1 MKKVLNILS
10 IFFLIAINV
19 TAQEELTISS
29 AIKKTLENNLDIEV
43 SENFKRIAK
52 NNSSILNNNYLPNIQ
67 LGSEINTNIQSI
79 EIETPSGISGTL
91 DDTQTDNSSAVLSID
106 YNIIDASGRKYNY
119 KKSKE
124 LYSKSNLEVQE
135 IIENTILQ
143 LFTVFFEVGRL
154 SEEKEI
160 LKNSL
165 DISKRRYERRLLEFE
180 YGQTNNLEVLNAEV
194 DVNSDSINL
203 LNTSKK
209 LFNARSDLNLIMN
222 VDLESEFNINTNINF
237 LGQDE
242 INSIFSNDIN
252 NNTRLL
258 IIEKDIIISNLERKI
273 AKSSY
278 LPTLGLIGS
287 YGWNESINDNPY
299 AFYNKSIS
307 DGFSAGINIRWDI
320 FRGGKK
326 IIANKNAEIGQENS
340 ELIKKKTVLELKK
353 ELRNA
358 YQTHLNNLFI
368 LEVQRKNLSTN
379 KNNFDRNIERYKI
392 GQVSSI
398 EFRRAQLNL
407 LNAELSKSSA
417 KYQAKIS
424 EAYFLKIS
432 GEIISKFK
440 QYLGKKVLKSK
451 ERFLNH

>member
-1 MKKVLNILS
+1 MKKVLNI
-10 IFFLIAINV
+10 FLICLLLAPNV
-19 TAQEELTISS
+19 SAQEELTISS

-209 LFNARSDLNLIMN
+209 LFNAKSDLNLIMN
-222 VDLESEFNINTNINF
+222 VDLESEFNINTNIDF
-237 LGQDE
+237 LAQDE

-278 LPTLGLIGS
+278 LPTLGLIGA

-326 IIANKNAEIGQENS
+326 IIANKNAEISQENS

-368 LEVQRKNLSTN
+368 LEVQRKNLNTN

-440 QYLGKKVLKSK
+440 
-451 ERFLNH
+451 

>member
-1 MKKVLNILS
+1 MKKVINI
-10 IFFLIAINV
+10 FLICLLLAPNV
-19 TAQEELTISS
+19 SAQEELTISS

-180 YGQTNNLEVLNAEV
+180 YGQTNNLEILNAEV

-222 VDLESEFNINTNINF
+222 VDLESEFNINTNIDF
-237 LGQDE
+237 LAQDE

-252 NNTRLL
+252 NNTKLL

-326 IIANKNAEIGQENS
+326 IIANKNAEISKENS
-340 ELIKKKTVLELKK
+340 ELIKKKTALELKK

-368 LEVQRKNLSTN
+368 LQVQRKNLNTN

-440 QYLGKKVLKSK
+440 
-451 ERFLNH
+451 

>member
-1 MKKVLNILS
+1 MKKVLNILL
-10 IFFLIAINV
+10 IFFLIALNV

-29 AIKKTLENNLDIEV
+29 AIKKTLENNLDIEI

-154 SEEKEI
+154 TEEKEI

-194 DVNSDSINL
+194 DVNYDSINL

-209 LFNARSDLNLIMN
+209 LFNAKSDLNLIMN

-237 LGQDE
+237 LDQDE
-242 INSIFSNDIN
+242 INNIFSNDIY

-326 IIANKNAEIGQENS
+326 IIANKNEKIGQENS
-340 ELIKKKTVLELKK
+340 ELTKKKTVLELKK

-407 LNAELSKSSA
+407 LNAELSESSA

-440 QYLGKKVLKSK
+440 
-451 ERFLNH
+451 

>member
-1 MKKVLNILS
+1 MKNLINIFVVIFLS
-10 IFFLIAINV
+10 TINLV
-19 TAQEELTISS
+19 AQNDLTISS
-29 AIKKTLENNLDIEV
+29 AVKKTLENNLDIKI
-43 SENFKRIAK
+43 SENLEKIAK

-67 LGSEINTNIQSI
+67 LGSDISSNIQSI

-91 DDTQTDNSSAVLSID
+91 DDTKTDNSSALLSIS

-124 LYSKSNLEVQE
+124 LFSKSNLEVKE
-135 IIENTILQ
+135 IIENTMLQ

-154 SEEKEI
+154 SDERNI
-160 LKNSL
+160 LKNAL
-165 DISKRRYERRLLEFE
+165 EISKTRYERKLLEFE

-194 DVNSDSINL
+194 DVNTDSINL
-203 LNTSKK
+203 LKSSKQ
-209 LFNARSDLNLIMN
+209 LFNAKRDLNLIMN
-222 VDLESEFNINTNINF
+222 VDLESQFNINTKIEF
-237 LGQDE
+237 LSGEE
-242 INSIFSNDIN
+242 IATIFSNGIY

-258 IIEKDIIISNLERKI
+258 IIEKDVIISNLDKKI
-273 AKSSY
+273 TKYSY
-278 LPTLGLIGS
+278 LPTLGLSGT

-326 IIANKNAEIGQENS
+326 IIANKNTAINQHNS
-340 ELIKKKTVLELKK
+340 ELNKKKTELDITK

-368 LEVQRKNLSTN
+368 MEVQNKNLETN
-379 KNNFDRNIERYKI
+379 KNNFERNLERYKI

-407 LNAELSKSSA
+407 LNAELSNSSA

-432 GEIISKFK
+432 GEIISRFK
-440 QYLGKKVLKSK
+440 
-451 ERFLNH
+451 

>member
-1 MKKVLNILS
+1 MS

-52 NNSSILNNNYLPNIQ
+52 NNSSILNNNYLPNIK

-242 INSIFSNDIN
+242 INSIFSNDIY

-326 IIANKNAEIGQENS
+326 IIANKNAEITQENS

-407 LNAELSKSSA
+407 LNAELSESSA

-440 QYLGKKVLKSK
+440 
-451 ERFLNH
+451 

>member
-1 MKKVLNILS
+1 MKNIIKIFVVIFLS
-10 IFFLIAINV
+10 TFNLV
-19 TAQEELTISS
+19 AQNDLTISS
-29 AIKKTLENNLDIEV
+29 AVKKTLENNLDIKI
-43 SENFKRIAK
+43 SENLEKIAK

-67 LGSEINTNIQSI
+67 LGSDISSNIQSI

-91 DDTQTDNSSAVLSID
+91 DDTKTDNSSALLSIS

-124 LYSKSNLEVQE
+124 LFSKSNLEVKE
-135 IIENTILQ
+135 IIENTMLQ

-154 SEEKEI
+154 SDERNI
-160 LKNSL
+160 LKNAL
-165 DISKRRYERRLLEFE
+165 EISKTRYERKLLEFE

-194 DVNSDSINL
+194 DVNTDSINL
-203 LNTSKK
+203 LKSSKQ
-209 LFNARSDLNLIMN
+209 LFNAKRDLNLIMN
-222 VDLESEFNINTNINF
+222 VDLESQFNINTKIEF
-237 LGQDE
+237 LSGEE
-242 INSIFSNDIN
+242 IATIFSNGIY

-258 IIEKDIIISNLERKI
+258 IIEKDVIISNLDKKI
-273 AKSSY
+273 TKYSY
-278 LPTLGLIGS
+278 LPTLGLSGT

-326 IIANKNAEIGQENS
+326 IIANKNAAINQQNS
-340 ELIKKKTVLELKK
+340 ELNKKKTELDITK

-368 LEVQRKNLSTN
+368 MEVQNKNLETN
-379 KNNFDRNIERYKI
+379 KNNFERNLERYKI

-407 LNAELSKSSA
+407 LNAELSNSSA

-432 GEIISKFK
+432 GEIISRFK
-440 QYLGKKVLKSK
+440 
-451 ERFLNH
+451 

>member
-1 MKKVLNILS
+1 MKKVLNI
-10 IFFLIAINV
+10 FLICLLLVPNV
-19 TAQEELTISS
+19 SAQEELTISS

-209 LFNARSDLNLIMN
+209 LFNAKSDLNLIMN
-222 VDLESEFNINTNINF
+222 VDLESEFNINTNIDF
-237 LGQDE
+237 LAQDE

-252 NNTRLL
+252 KNTRLL
-258 IIEKDIIISNLERKI
+258 IVEKDIAISNLDKKI

-278 LPTLGLIGS
+278 LPTVGLIGS

-326 IIANKNAEIGQENS
+326 IIANKNAEISQENS

-368 LEVQRKNLSTN
+368 LEVQRKNLNTN

-440 QYLGKKVLKSK
+440 
-451 ERFLNH
+451 

>member
-1 MKKVLNILS
+1 MKKVLNIL
-10 IFFLIAINV
+10 FVLFLIALNV

-52 NNSSILNNNYLPNIQ
+52 NNSSILNNSYLPNIQ

-222 VDLESEFNINTNINF
+222 VDLESEFNINTNIDF
-237 LGQDE
+237 LAQDE
-242 INSIFSNDIN
+242 INSIFSNDIK

-326 IIANKNAEIGQENS
+326 IIANKNAKIGQENS
-340 ELIKKKTVLELKK
+340 ELAKKKTVLELKK

-407 LNAELSKSSA
+407 LNAELSESSA

-440 QYLGKKVLKSK
+440 
-451 ERFLNH
+451 

>member
-1 MKKVLNILS
+1 MKKVLNIL
-10 IFFLIAINV
+10 FVLFLIALNV

-52 NNSSILNNNYLPNIQ
+52 NNSSILNNSYLPNIQ

-222 VDLESEFNINTNINF
+222 VDLEREFNINTNIDF
-237 LGQDE
+237 LAQDE
-242 INSIFSNDIN
+242 INRIFSNDIK

-326 IIANKNAEIGQENS
+326 IIANKNAKIGQENS
-340 ELIKKKTVLELKK
+340 ELAKKKTVLELKK

-407 LNAELSKSSA
+407 LNAELSESSA

-440 QYLGKKVLKSK
+440 
-451 ERFLNH
+451 

>member
-1 MKKVLNILS
+1 MKKVLNILLVL
-10 IFFLIAINV
+10 FLIALNV

-222 VDLESEFNINTNINF
+222 VDLEREFNINTNIDF
-237 LGQDE
+237 LAQDE
-242 INSIFSNDIN
+242 INRIFSNDIK

-407 LNAELSKSSA
+407 LNAELSESSA

-440 QYLGKKVLKSK
+440 
-451 ERFLNH
+451 

>member
-1 MKKVLNILS
+1 MKKVLNILL

-165 DISKRRYERRLLEFE
+165 DISKRRYERRLLEYE

-237 LGQDE
+237 LDQDE
-242 INSIFSNDIN
+242 INNIFSNDIY

-340 ELIKKKTVLELKK
+340 ELTKKKTVLELKK

-407 LNAELSKSSA
+407 LNAKLSESSA

-440 QYLGKKVLKSK
+440 
-451 ERFLNH
+451 

>member
-1 MKKVLNILS
+1 MKKILNILL
-10 IFFLIAINV
+10 ILFLIAPNV
-19 TAQEELTISS
+19 IAQEELTISS

-119 KKSKE
+119 KKSKD

-222 VDLESEFNINTNINF
+222 VDLESEFNINTNIDF
-237 LGQDE
+237 LSQQELD
-242 INSIFSNDIN
+242 NIFSYDIN
-252 NNTRLL
+252 KNTRLL
-258 IIEKDIIISNLERKI
+258 IVEKDIAISNLDKKI

-278 LPTLGLIGS
+278 LPTIGLIGS

-307 DGFSAGINIRWDI
+307 DGFSAGINMRWDI

-326 IIANKNAEIGQENS
+326 IIANKNAKINLENS
-340 ELIKKKTVLELKK
+340 ELTKKKTVLELKK

-368 LEVQRKNLSTN
+368 LEVQRKNLYTN

-407 LNAELSKSSA
+407 LNAELSKNSS

-440 QYLGKKVLKSK
+440 
-451 ERFLNH
+451 

>member
-1 MKKVLNILS
+1 MKKILNILL
-10 IFFLIAINV
+10 ILFLIAPNV
-19 TAQEELTISS
+19 IAQEELTISS

-119 KKSKE
+119 KKSKD

-222 VDLESEFNINTNINF
+222 VDLESEFNINTNIDF
-237 LGQDE
+237 LSQQELD
-242 INSIFSNDIN
+242 NIFSYDIN
-252 NNTRLL
+252 KNTRLL
-258 IIEKDIIISNLERKI
+258 IVEKDIAISNLDKKI

-278 LPTLGLIGS
+278 LPTIGLIGS

-307 DGFSAGINIRWDI
+307 DGFSAGINMRWDI

-326 IIANKNAEIGQENS
+326 IIANKNAKINLENS
-340 ELIKKKTVLELKK
+340 ELTKKKTILELKK

-368 LEVQRKNLSTN
+368 LEVQRKNLYTN

-407 LNAELSKSSA
+407 LNAELSKNSS

-440 QYLGKKVLKSK
+440 
-451 ERFLNH
+451 

>member
-1 MKKVLNILS
+1 MKKVLNILL

-19 TAQEELTISS
+19 TAQDELTISS

-222 VDLESEFNINTNINF
+222 VDLEREFNINTNIDF
-237 LGQDE
+237 LAQDE
-242 INSIFSNDIN
+242 INRIFSNDIK

-326 IIANKNAEIGQENS
+326 IIANKNAKIGQENS
-340 ELIKKKTVLELKK
+340 ELAKKKTVLELKK

-398 EFRRAQLNL
+398 EFRKAQLNL
-407 LNAELSKSSA
+407 LNAELSESSA

-440 QYLGKKVLKSK
+440 
-451 ERFLNH
+451 